1 MDYDEDGMADMKLAL
16 ETLTTQ
22 AKELGW
28 KHRNLETK
36 AEDQAA
42 YARDEIAKDRHEVSQ
57 ELRVT
62 CGSMKRTIKAVTRNQ
77 KQLSMF
83 AANLTIHFD
92 RLAEWAANANR
103 KLNAIHRDAIETETQ
118 LSAWRPDLEDLEIE
132 SKALLEN
139 IGDLLEEMQDA
150 SRQIVESREEAEKE
164 LSSRHMQELL
174 YQNDHRHY
182 QKKAR
187 WLWAGALVTGGLTA
201 PFALAASGSK
211 RKYRKKRNLNAVQA
225 ITVKESI
232 KKCQEIESQLKED
245 LEEIRDANSDIEATK
260 ESLDEMTQKKGVLTT
275 LVQTQLQQYCGLKEK
290 AMMIASQTRSLQ
302 ARVKTLTYAEGVQEV
317 RNVMCGLVNDM
328 QQMEMKALMNET
340 GIKFQHI
347 SGLLTT
353 KAAESMV

>member
-1 MDYDEDGMADMKLAL
+1 MPEFRTADIILVESTLAL
-16 ETLTTQ
+16 GRSFGHWRL
-22 AKELGW
+22 
-28 KHRNLETK
+28 
-36 AEDQAA
+36 D
-42 YARDEIAKDRHEVSQ
+42 
-57 ELRVT
+57 
-62 CGSMKRTIKAVTRNQ
+62 RTICTCRKWFETVSHNGSVETGY
-77 KQLSMF
+77 SPWY
-83 AANLTIHFD
+83 
-92 RLAEWAANANR
+92 LADT
-103 KLNAIHRDAIETETQ
+103 LI
-118 LSAWRPDLEDLEIE
+118 
-132 SKALLEN
+132 
-139 IGDLLEEMQDA
+139 
-150 SRQIVESREEAEKE
+150 
-164 LSSRHMQELL
+164 
-174 YQNDHRHY
+174 
-182 QKKAR
+182 
-187 WLWAGALVTGGLTA
+187 
-201 PFALAASGSK
+201 